1 MAIPEYIPLDQLEGV
16 HFELL
21 SRAVRNVLD
30 TDIALITCA
39 QIIDGLPVTDVA
51 WDQYSSKYDPSHPI
65 NSHKELCPGA
75 LEKAK
80 VFRTNFAMADVKI
93 DLEKLNRYQETKPP
107 SRSFYLRL
115 IEVTVCALH
124 QIGVRLSQ
132 QENFHDPA
140 TTAGHDVV
148 STTNWERPLDHL
160 CRVTPWPTMF
170 IATQFTAHN
179 RYPNGIDDIVGY
191 WAENRILGGVALFD
205 HSQSW
210 ADDNEPNVYFQC
222 TRERVTFRV
231 CQLIDAQQSALI
243 SFILADTEDAIAK
256 CPLPILPTSEN
267 RVRIDPGDAIPVK
280 KVYRDIWERKHP
292 PRRWRAPRLERPKT
306 SLDYPE
312 LNTDAEVE
320 RLNRM

>member
-1 MAIPEYIPLDQLEGV
+1 MAIPEYVPLDQLEGV

-30 TDIALITCA
+30 TGIALITYA

-51 WDQYSSKYDPSHPI
+51 WDQHSSKYDPSHPI
-65 NSHKELCPGA
+65 NSHKELFPGA

-140 TTAGHDVV
+140 ATAGHDVE
-148 STTNWERPLDHL
+148 STTNWERLLDHL

-191 WAENRILGGVALFD
+191 
-205 HSQSW
+205 
-210 ADDNEPNVYFQC
+210 
-222 TRERVTFRV
+222 
-231 CQLIDAQQSALI
+231 
-243 SFILADTEDAIAK
+243 
-256 CPLPILPTSEN
+256 
-267 RVRIDPGDAIPVK
+267 
-280 KVYRDIWERKHP
+280 
-292 PRRWRAPRLERPKT
+292 
-306 SLDYPE
+306 
-312 LNTDAEVE
+312 
-320 RLNRM
+320 